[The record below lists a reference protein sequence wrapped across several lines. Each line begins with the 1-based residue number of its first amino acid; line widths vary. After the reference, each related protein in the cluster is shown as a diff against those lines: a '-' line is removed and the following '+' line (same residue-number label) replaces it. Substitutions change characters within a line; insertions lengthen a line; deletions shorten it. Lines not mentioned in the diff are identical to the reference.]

1 MRKYHLN
8 ISNQRR
14 KIMKNK
20 KAWIGIVYAAVVAAV
35 FIAISLL
42 AMEWLSGTPW
52 YLFSSLLRLSF
63 GVLALML
70 MCRTYERRA
79 AEILMPGQNKAALR
93 AGAGFGIF
101 FFYYLILYAV
111 GFGQIAGLSFGIAV
125 SRILLQQL
133 TTGFYEELVFRG
145 LVLEGYFHQDRKT
158 WQVRL
163 LYAAIS
169 FLLFGAIHVVTG
181 WDLWRFLSTGM
192 IGFAFA
198 VIYLQSRNL
207 ILPMFLHFV
216 YDIFANLAGY
226 VQWKDTAL
234 FMNLN
239 GCFEIMQIVMLAVS
253 IVMLVTSTGKG
264 KILEKSSM

>member
-1 MRKYHLN
+1 ME
-8 ISNQRR
+8 RR
-14 KIMKNK
+14 TMKNK
-20 KAWIGIVYAAVVAAV
+20 KAWIGIVYAVAVAAV
-35 FIAISLL
+35 FITISLL
-42 AMEWLSGTPW
+42 VMEWLSGTTW

-70 MCRTYERRA
+70 MCKTYERRGT
-79 AEILMPGQNKAALR
+79 EILAPRQNKAAFR

-111 GFGQIAGLSFGIAV
+111 GFGQIAGLSLGLVI
-125 SRILLQQL
+125 SRIFLQQL

-145 LVLEGYFHQDRKT
+145 LVLEGYFHQDRRT

-163 LYAAIS
+163 LYAGIS

-198 VIYLQSRNL
+198 AIYLRSRNL
-207 ILPMFLHFV
+207 ILPMILHFV

-253 IVMLVTSTGKG
+253 IVMLVTGAEKE
-264 KILEKSSM
+264 KMLEKSSM

>member
-1 MRKYHLN
+1 ME
-8 ISNQRR
+8 RR
-14 KIMKNK
+14 MMKNK
-20 KAWIGIVYAAVVAAV
+20 KAWIGIVYAVAVAAV
-35 FIAISLL
+35 FTAISLL
-42 AMEWLSGTPW
+42 VMKWLSGTPW
-52 YLFSSLLRLSF
+52 YLFSSLLRLSS

-70 MCRTYERRA
+70 MCKTYERRGT
-79 AEILMPGQNKAALR
+79 EILAPRQNKAALR

-101 FFYYLILYAV
+101 FLYYLILYAV
-111 GFGQIAGLSFGIAV
+111 GFGRIAGLSFGIVV

-133 TTGFYEELVFRG
+133 TTGFYEEVVFRG
-145 LVLEGYFHQDRKT
+145 LVLEGYFHQVRKT

-163 LYAAIS
+163 LYAAVS

-198 VIYLQSRNL
+198 AIYLQSRNL
-207 ILPMFLHFV
+207 ILPMILHFV

-253 IVMLVTSTGKG
+253 IMMLVAGQGKR
-264 KILEKSSM
+264 KM

>member
-1 MRKYHLN
+1 ME
-8 ISNQRR
+8 RR
-14 KIMKNK
+14 MMKNK
-20 KAWIGIVYAAVVAAV
+20 KAWIGIVYAVAIAAV

-42 AMEWLSGTPW
+42 VMEWLSGTPW

-63 GVLALML
+63 GVLALLL
-70 MCRTYERRA
+70 MCRIYERKV
-79 AEILMPGQNKAALR
+79 AEIFKPGQNKAALR

-101 FFYYLILYAV
+101 FLYYLILYVV
-111 GFGQIAGLSFGIAV
+111 GFGRIAGLSLGIVV
-125 SRILLQQL
+125 SRIFLQQL

-145 LVLEGYFHQDRKT
+145 LVLEGYFHQDRRT

-198 VIYLQSRNL
+198 VIYLRSRNL
-207 ILPMFLHFV
+207 ILPMILHFV

-226 VQWKDTAL
+226 VEWKDTAL

-253 IVMLVTSTGKG
+253 IVMLVTATG
-264 KILEKSSM
+264 EKETYEKRSM

>member
-1 MRKYHLN
+1 
-8 ISNQRR
+8 
-14 KIMKNK
+14 MKSK
-20 KAWIGIVYAAVVAAV
+20 RSWIGIVYAVAVAAV
-35 FIAISLL
+35 FIVISLVV
-42 AMEWLSGTPW
+42 MEWLSGTPW

-70 MCRTYERRA
+70 MCRTYERKA
-79 AEILMPGQNKAALR
+79 AEIFMPRENQAALR

-101 FFYYLILYAV
+101 FLYYLILYAV
-111 GFGQIAGLSFGIAV
+111 GFGRIAGLSPGIIV

-163 LYAAIS
+163 RYAAVS
-169 FLLFGAIHVVTG
+169 FLLFGAIHVVTE

-198 VIYLQSRNL
+198 AIYLRSRNL
-207 ILPMFLHFV
+207 MLPMILHFV

-234 FMNLN
+234 FMNLS
-239 GCFEIMQIVMLAVS
+239 GCFEIMQVVMLAISV
-253 IVMLVTSTGKG
+253 VMLVTEARKENM
-264 KILEKSSM
+264 LEKSSM